1 MAIGLGKLYCMYL
14 SIAGT
19 IFFIFITLCCFVGM
33 EVLKLKEGT
42 RAIRGFQSLITAIV
56 NYIYINI
63 FYQLYGGIAGYI
75 YYQKKEEENKNNY
88 NEQIEMSDLK
98 GRLIQNY

>member
-56 NYIYINI
+56 N
-63 FYQLYGGIAGYI
+63 
-75 YYQKKEEENKNNY
+75 
-88 NEQIEMSDLK
+88 
-98 GRLIQNY
+98 

>member
-1 MAIGLGKLYCMYL
+1 MAGK
-14 SIAGT
+14 
-19 IFFIFITLCCFVGM
+19 IFFYILCIIIGM
-33 EVLKLKEGT
+33 ELLKLKEGT

-56 NYIYINI
+56 NNIYINI

>member
-1 MAIGLGKLYCMYL
+1 MTGK
-14 SIAGT
+14 
-19 IFFIFITLCCFVGM
+19 IFFYILCSFIGM
-33 EVLKLKEGT
+33 EESKLKEGT

-63 FYQLYGGIAGYI
+63 SYQLYGGIAGYI